1 MSKWADYLISEAE
14 YDSNYLISKIK
25 QHRDNGE
32 SISDGEII
40 DRSTL
45 ANNLGHGSKY
55 MTVYGA
61 LNKLRIGKNVRY
73 FRADGYHYIRIDH
86 NKVNHDNLGD
96 LPDISKHE
104 QEEKPALASFTKPKP
119 IDETKPLSVTS
130 SAFFAEP
137 AEVAPEPAEVAPEPA
152 EEAQWGLAVIEDSL
166 WNAVPKI
173 CSRFN
178 ESVEFHTGKKLPINF
193 SPLVFGSW
201 MGGDRDGN
209 PNVTAKTTE
218 EIVLLSRWEAAN
230 LYEKEFTK
238 LN

>member
-152 EEAQWGLAVIEDSL
+152 EVAPEPAEVAPE
-166 WNAVPKI
+166 PKKAKM
-173 CSRFN
+173 
-178 ESVEFHTGKKLPINF
+178 T
-193 SPLVFGSW
+193 
-201 MGGDRDGN
+201 
-209 PNVTAKTTE
+209 VTKRKPAAKRKTVTK
-218 EIVLLSRWEAAN
+218 RKPAA
-230 LYEKEFTK
+230 KRKTK
-238 LN
+238 TK

>member
-25 QHRDNGE
+25 QHHDNGE
-32 SISDGEII
+32 SIGDGEII
-40 DRSTL
+40 DRDTL

-55 MTVYGA
+55 MTVYGD

-119 IDETKPLSVTS
+119 IGEMKPLSVTS

-137 AEVAPEPAEVAPEPA
+137 AEVAPEPKKAKMTVTKRKPVA
-152 EEAQWGLAVIEDSL
+152 
-166 WNAVPKI
+166 K
-173 CSRFN
+173 R
-178 ESVEFHTGKKLPINF
+178 KL
-193 SPLVFGSW
+193 
-201 MGGDRDGN
+201 
-209 PNVTAKTTE
+209 K
-218 EIVLLSRWEAAN
+218 
-230 LYEKEFTK
+230 
-238 LN
+238 

>member
-55 MTVYGA
+55 MTVYGD

-73 FRADGYHYIRIDH
+73 FRAHGYHYIRTDD

-96 LPDISKHE
+96 LSIISQNKE
-104 QEEKPALASFTKPKP
+104 EEKPALSNPPKPKQ
-119 IDETKPLSVTS
+119 IDKTKPLSATS
-130 SAFFAEP
+130 STFFADP
-137 AEVAPEPAEVAPEPA
+137 VEVAPKPVEVAPK
-152 EEAQWGLAVIEDSL
+152 
-166 WNAVPKI
+166 PKK
-173 CSRFN
+173 S
-178 ESVEFHTGKKLPINF
+178 
-193 SPLVFGSW
+193 
-201 MGGDRDGN
+201 
-209 PNVTAKTTE
+209 KTTT
-218 EIVLLSRWEAAN
+218 
-230 LYEKEFTK
+230 TK
-238 LN
+238 RKPATKRKPRK

>member
-61 LNKLRIGKNVRY
+61 LNKLRIGKNVSY

-96 LPDISKHE
+96 LPTSANMSK
-104 QEEKPALASFTKPKP
+104 
-119 IDETKPLSVTS
+119 
-130 SAFFAEP
+130 
-137 AEVAPEPAEVAPEPA
+137 
-152 EEAQWGLAVIEDSL
+152 
-166 WNAVPKI
+166 
-173 CSRFN
+173 
-178 ESVEFHTGKKLPINF
+178 KK
-193 SPLVFGSW
+193 
-201 MGGDRDGN
+201 
-209 PNVTAKTTE
+209 
-218 EIVLLSRWEAAN
+218 N
-230 LYEKEFTK
+230 LH
-238 LN
+238 

>member
-152 EEAQWGLAVIEDSL
+152 EVAPEPKKAKMTVTKRKPSAKRKTVTKRKPSAKRKTVTKRKPAAKRKAVTKRKPAAKRK
-166 WNAVPKI
+166 AVTK
-173 CSRFN
+173 R
-178 ESVEFHTGKKLPINF
+178 
-193 SPLVFGSW
+193 
-201 MGGDRDGN
+201 
-209 PNVTAKTTE
+209 KT
-218 EIVLLSRWEAAN
+218 
-230 LYEKEFTK
+230 KTK
-238 LN
+238 

>member
-137 AEVAPEPAEVAPEPA
+137 VEVIPEPVEVAPEPAEVAPEP
-152 EEAQWGLAVIEDSL
+152 
-166 WNAVPKI
+166 
-173 CSRFN
+173 
-178 ESVEFHTGKKLPINF
+178 KKAK
-193 SPLVFGSW
+193 
-201 MGGDRDGN
+201 MT
-209 PNVTAKTTE
+209 VTKRKPAAKRKT
-218 EIVLLSRWEAAN
+218 V
-230 LYEKEFTK
+230 TK
-238 LN
+238 RKTKTK

>member
-137 AEVAPEPAEVAPEPA
+137 AEVAPEPKKAKMTITKRKTVTKRKPA
-152 EEAQWGLAVIEDSL
+152 AKRKTVTKRKPAAKRKTCLL
-166 WNAVPKI
+166 Y
-173 CSRFN
+173 
-178 ESVEFHTGKKLPINF
+178 T
-193 SPLVFGSW
+193 SPSPR
-201 MGGDRDGN
+201 DRG
-209 PNVTAKTTE
+209 
-218 EIVLLSRWEAAN
+218 
-230 LYEKEFTK
+230 
-238 LN
+238 

>member
-32 SISDGEII
+32 TISDGEII
-40 DRSTL
+40 DRDTL

-55 MTVYGA
+55 MTVYGDM
-61 LNKLRIGKNVRY
+61 NKLRIGKNVKY
-73 FRADGYHYIRIDH
+73 FRAHGYHYIRIDG

-96 LPDISKHE
+96 LPDISEHR

-137 AEVAPEPAEVAPEPA
+137 AEVAPKPAEVAPKPA
-152 EEAQWGLAVIEDSL
+152 EVA
-166 WNAVPKI
+166 PKPA
-173 CSRFN
+173 
-178 ESVEFHTGKKLPINF
+178 EVAPKPAEVAPKPAEVAPKPAEVAPKPAEVAPKPAEVAPKPAEVAPKPKL
-193 SPLVFGSW
+193 
-201 MGGDRDGN
+201 R
-209 PNVTAKTTE
+209 
-218 EIVLLSRWEAAN
+218 
-230 LYEKEFTK
+230 
-238 LN
+238 

>member
-137 AEVAPEPAEVAPEPA
+137 AEVAPEPAKVEAEVIQKE
-152 EEAQWGLAVIEDSL
+152 
-166 WNAVPKI
+166 
-173 CSRFN
+173 
-178 ESVEFHTGKKLPINF
+178 TKK
-193 SPLVFGSW
+193 
-201 MGGDRDGN
+201 
-209 PNVTAKTTE
+209 K
-218 EIVLLSRWEAAN
+218 VL
-230 LYEKEFTK
+230 KTK
-238 LN
+238 LSTKKKPAKKKASAKKKPAKKKASAKKKRA

>member
-73 FRADGYHYIRIDH
+73 FRAAGYHYIRIDH

-137 AEVAPEPAEVAPEPA
+137 VEVIPEPVEVIPEPVEVAPEPKKAKMTDTKRKPSAKRKTGTKRKPA
-152 EEAQWGLAVIEDSL
+152 A
-166 WNAVPKI
+166 K
-173 CSRFN
+173 RK
-178 ESVEFHTGKKLPINF
+178 T
-193 SPLVFGSW
+193 
-201 MGGDRDGN
+201 
-209 PNVTAKTTE
+209 VTKRKPAAK
-218 EIVLLSRWEAAN
+218 R
-230 LYEKEFTK
+230 KTK
-238 LN
+238 TK

>member
-25 QHRDNGE
+25 QHRDKGE

-137 AEVAPEPAEVAPEPA
+137 AEVAPEPAEVAPEP
-152 EEAQWGLAVIEDSL
+152 
-166 WNAVPKI
+166 
-173 CSRFN
+173 
-178 ESVEFHTGKKLPINF
+178 KKAK
-193 SPLVFGSW
+193 
-201 MGGDRDGN
+201 MT
-209 PNVTAKTTE
+209 VTKRKPAAKRKT
-218 EIVLLSRWEAAN
+218 V
-230 LYEKEFTK
+230 TK
-238 LN
+238 RKPATKRKTKTK